1 MRTQR
6 ARLPYILLMIT
17 LAAFPL
23 AFLHGCASTSKAT
36 PPIDTKEFI
45 SADEI
50 SHELWD
56 EVLRNC
62 VVEGRV
68 VYPNIRDSHL
78 DDLNQYLHKI
88 ARVNRESFLNQN
100 EAVAF
105 WINAYNA
112 CAVKSVLDGITP
124 GNKWGRYRFFS
135 RKYMVCGQEVTLR
148 DIEKRILPAQGGDS
162 RFHFALAAASQGF
175 PKLARQ
181 AYTGD
186 KLDEMLTEAARGFV
200 NDEKHNAIIREK
212 ETLCLSK
219 IFKWYAEGFQDDC
232 ITVKNCYLAFVDLPI
247 EEKKP
252 LRAYEVEYLKFD
264 WKLNG
269 TPLK

>member
-1 MRTQR
+1 
-6 ARLPYILLMIT
+6 MIT
-17 LAAFPL
+17 LAAFSFS
-23 AFLHGCASTSKAT
+23 FLHGCASTSKPT
-36 PPIDTKEFI
+36 SSIDTQELI
-45 SADEI
+45 SADEFG
-50 SHELWD
+50 HEPWD

-78 DDLNQYLHKI
+78 DDLKQYLHKI
-88 ARVNRESFLNQN
+88 ARVNCESFSNQN

-124 GNKWGRYRFFS
+124 RNKWGRYRFFS
-135 RKYMVCGQEVTLR
+135 RKYMVCGREVNLR
-148 DIEKRILPAQGGDS
+148 DIEKRILPAQGGDA

-186 KLDEMLTEAARGFV
+186 RLDEMLTEAAHGFV
-200 NDEKHNAIIREK
+200 NDEKRNTIIREK
-212 ETLCLSK
+212 ETLCVSK
-219 IFKWYAEGFQDDC
+219 LFKWYAEGFKDDY
-232 ITVKNCYLAFVDLPI
+232 ITVKNCYLAFLDLPI

-252 LRAYEVEYLKFD
+252 LRVYEVEYMKFD